1 MNVKDRDLA
10 RKLYAKGNTIEEIAS
25 ILGVSRPTVYA
36 AKRQDK
42 NNNIDWEELLL
53 LNNRSEEEVKAKETI
68 FLNSLINAFDKFIV
82 NAEELAPETLEKL
95 HIYARTYWNLK
106 APKQLDEKEI
116 TIKAAKSAIEKIT
129 NIALQEKN
137 MQVAEFLSKNAD
149 LIIGEIFK
157 DKK

>member
-1 MNVKDRDLA
+1 MKILVLNCGSSSVKY
-10 RKLYAKGNTIEEIAS
+10 KLYNMQNE
-25 ILGVSRPTVYA
+25 
-36 AKRQDK
+36 
-42 NNNIDWEELLL
+42 
-53 LNNRSEEEVKAKETI
+53 SEK
-68 FLNSLINAFDKFIV
+68 FLRIRND
-82 NAEELAPETLEKL
+82 
-95 HIYARTYWNLK
+95 ARTYWNLK

>member
-25 ILGVSRPTVYA
+25 ILGVSRPTVKA

-53 LNNRSEEEVKAKETI
+53 LSNRSEEEVKAKETI

-129 NIALQEKN
+129 DIALQEKN